1 MMKFSPV
8 LLCIAL
14 FCALFASTAFAKEIV
29 EQKEEAAQYYLE
41 QNYKKAYKIYYKL
54 AKMGDHQSQDQLA
67 VMFARGEGKDIDFE
81 KAYAW
86 SVLAAE
92 GGDDI
97 LTIQSEELLQQVDDK
112 AGAENQASRL
122 MKKYGRDAL
131 LDKAEKQEMRR
142 LSRQMGGCTGSK
154 RGCSGP

>member
-1 MMKFSPV
+1 MKFGPALMCMV
-8 LLCIAL
+8 L
-14 FCALFASTAFAKEIV
+14 FFALFASTSFAKEIG
-29 EQKEEAAQYYLE
+29 EYREEAAQYYLE
-41 QNYKKAYKIYYKL
+41 QNYKKAYKIYFKL
-54 AKMGDHQSQDQLA
+54 AKMGDHTSQDQVA
-67 VMFARGEGKDIDFE
+67 VMLARGEGKAIDFE
-81 KAYAW
+81 NAYAW

-97 LTIQSEELLQQVDDK
+97 LTIQSEELLQQADDK
-112 AGAENQASRL
+112 ARAENQSSRL

-131 LDKAEKQEMRR
+131 LEKAEAQEMRR

>member
-1 MMKFSPV
+1 MKFGPA
-8 LLCIAL
+8 LLCMVL
-14 FCALFASTAFAKEIV
+14 FFASFASTSFAKEIG
-29 EQKEEAAQYYLE
+29 EYREEAVQYYQE

-54 AKMGDHQSQDQLA
+54 AKMGDHPSQDQVA
-67 VMFARGEGKDIDFE
+67 VMLARGEGKDIDFE
-81 KAYAW
+81 NAYAW

-97 LTIQSEELLQQVDDK
+97 LTIQSEELLQQADDK
-112 AGAENQASRL
+112 ARAENQASRL
-122 MKKYGRDAL
+122 MKKYGRDAQL
-131 LDKAEKQEMRR
+131 EKAEAQEMRR